1 MDPGG
6 ASVYRVAGR
15 TYPLKSSPGCGV
27 CRSKYRTMVENML
40 CTGMT
45 PVRVIEEMAMFAP
58 ATEQL
63 KIHQVRNHLNKGH
76 IPHLE
81 EIKRKI
87 IEKRLTEMNV
97 DPDQAADQVID
108 HIGFLRLV
116 VNEAVDDLLNRNLK
130 VKTVTEALQAVNLLD
145 RIEGVTGP
153 SVGDMQ
159 LGISIIM
166 RTVKANT
173 SAAQY
178 AQISKDLLAEPH
190 ILMLMGRQPPE
201 PPTGQTEEPVASAEL
216 PEIVSGY

>member
-1 MDPGG
+1 MMDPGG

-15 TYPLKSSPGCGV
+15 TYPIKNQPGCGV

-40 CTGMT
+40 CTGMS
-45 PVRVIEEMAMFAP
+45 PKRVSDEMSLMAP
-58 ATEQL
+58 PTEVLKQHQL
-63 KIHQVRNHLNKGH
+63 RNHLEKGH

-87 IEKRLTEMNV
+87 IEKRFSEM
-97 DPDQAADQVID
+97 PAEAAADQVID

-116 VNEAVDDLLNRNLK
+116 VNEAVDNLLNRNLK
-130 VKTVTEALQAVNLLD
+130 IKTVSEALAAVNLLD

-173 SAAQY
+173 SSAQY

-190 ILMLMGRQPPE
+190 ILMLMGRQG
-201 PPTGQTEEPVASAEL
+201 PTEQTSETVAEDGY
-216 PEIVSGY
+216 PEIVSG

>member
-1 MDPGG
+1 MSIMDPGG

-15 TYPLKSSPGCGV
+15 TYPLKSQPGCGV

-40 CTGMT
+40 CTGLSA
-45 PVRVIEEMAMFAP
+45 VKVVEEMELMAP
-58 ATEQL
+58 PEDRL
-63 KIHQVRNHLNKGH
+63 KVHQIRNHLTKGH
-76 IPHLE
+76 IPHIE

-87 IEKRLTEMNV
+87 IERRLTEMQV
-97 DPDQAADQVID
+97 DPDQAADHVID

-153 SVGDMQ
+153 SVTDMQ

-173 SAAQY
+173 SKAQY

-190 ILMLMGRQPPE
+190 ILMLMGRQV
-201 PPTGQTEEPVASAEL
+201 PTEQNQETVADEGYA
-216 PEIVSGY
+216 EIVSG